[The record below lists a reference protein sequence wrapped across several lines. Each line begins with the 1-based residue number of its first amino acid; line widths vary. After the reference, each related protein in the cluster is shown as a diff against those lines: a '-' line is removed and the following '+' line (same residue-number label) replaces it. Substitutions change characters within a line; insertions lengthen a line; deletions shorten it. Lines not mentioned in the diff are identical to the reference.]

1 MYSVGGVSDADEASS
16 PHIAQRVE
24 VESKGRWYRAK
35 TIDTDGNQTQ
45 VHYAGYDDSWNEWV
59 TPDRIRPYQPAA
71 FAEGD
76 KVEVEWPQD
85 KKWYPATI
93 LKAWYGLHL
102 VHYDNYDSTVDEWV
116 APGTIR
122 LRSE

>member
-1 MYSVGGVSDADEASS
+1 MPFVSQFSLCVLCALCGKS
-16 PHIAQRVE
+16 R
-24 VESKGRWYRAK
+24 
-35 TIDTDGNQTQ
+35 
-45 VHYAGYDDSWNEWV
+45 
-59 TPDRIRPYQPAA
+59 
-71 FAEGD
+71 F
-76 KVEVEWPQD
+76 EVEWPQD

-102 VHYDNYDSTVDEWV
+102 VHYDNYDSTVDEWA